1 MNTVEGFGSFALL
14 AHLHARKQSLK
25 ALTMKGGNCQSAV
38 LETALELHYST
49 PSSLILLESQPS
61 LKV

>member
-25 ALTMKGGNCQSAV
+25 ALTMKGEIANRQFWKQ
-38 LETALELHYST
+38 L
-49 PSSLILLESQPS
+49 
-61 LKV
+61 